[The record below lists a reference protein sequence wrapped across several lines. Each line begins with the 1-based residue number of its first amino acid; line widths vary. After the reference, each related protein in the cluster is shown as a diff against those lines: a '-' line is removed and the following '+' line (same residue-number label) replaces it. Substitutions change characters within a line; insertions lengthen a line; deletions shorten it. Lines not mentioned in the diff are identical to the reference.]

1 MDKKKA
7 NLLEALARRGVA
19 KIKISI
25 IDGNMK
31 DHMDEFKDIYVE
43 IIKLSDPTDS
53 KVHIAD
59 PCPVNC
65 MLMITLF
72 IYSFFYFYFRSSTS
86 PCGMPMRMLSTVACS
101 KYCKKCTMISVN
113 VIYSKS

>member
-7 NLLEALARRGVA
+7 NLLEALVRRGIA

-43 IIKLSDPTDS
+43 IIKLSEPTDS
-53 KVHIAD
+53 KVR
-59 PCPVNC
+59 V
-65 MLMITLF
+65 ITLE
-72 IYSFFYFYFRSSTS
+72 SFMHTLCILY
-86 PCGMPMRMLSTVACS
+86 ACLRN
-101 KYCKKCTMISVN
+101 I
-113 VIYSKS
+113 I

>member
-7 NLLEALARRGVA
+7 NLLEALVRRGIA

-43 IIKLSDPTDS
+43 IIKLSEPTDS
-53 KVHIAD
+53 KVRVIVYLYTYFMH
-59 PCPVNC
+59 
-65 MLMITLF
+65 TLC
-72 IYSFFYFYFRSSTS
+72 ILY
-86 PCGMPMRMLSTVACS
+86 ACLRN
-101 KYCKKCTMISVN
+101 I
-113 VIYSKS
+113 I